1 MPSINNFLSG
11 FSNGLP
17 GMKDY
22 QHASRLFIDDRHRL
36 QPKNKWLFHVVI
48 NLADELKDLKF
59 GRSQQL
65 ELNMLVK
72 SCQLPKYD
80 MNVEQKQQYNK
91 KVNLM
96 THISYQ
102 PINIVFYDDHVDTV
116 NAFWNQYLQLHNV
129 DSQAVRNSGGV
140 EALKRDTYY
149 NGGDNQNHQYGMD
162 GNRKRNFSFIRS
174 IEIFALNRKQF
185 TSFTLINPTIGS
197 WSHDDLDAADGAGI
211 MYNTMQVFYET
222 VLYGAGNIAYSP
234 DNTLGSRGPQGFAT
248 IHYDLSPSPLSVL
261 GGGTTSIFG
270 PGGIV
275 EGIGSVIGDVATGNV
290 NLGTILKG
298 INTYINAKKIK
309 AKDAVKEELKGI
321 AKEGVLDIG
330 KQAGT
335 ITNPVGNF
343 NVGSAVTAA
352 VAVGAAT
359 ANAKGSVDDTTNKSR
374 VKTNV
379 VIDTE
384 NFLSPTESF
393 NIVSNNASI
402 RDEIAAGIYYKQVGS
417 RQGQTVAE
425 SDVAYA
431 ALTEQQK
438 NVYRSRVT
446 TDINKLVT
454 QGFIKIKRDTNDVTV
469 ITERANI

>member
-22 QHASRLFIDDRHRL
+22 QHASRLFIDNRHRL

-48 NLADELKDLKF
+48 NINPSVTDLQKN
-59 GRSQQL
+59 QQL

-80 MNVEQKQQYNK
+80 MNVEQKKQYNK
-91 KVNLM
+91 KVNIM
-96 THISYQ
+96 TGVTYSPVDIT
-102 PINIVFYDDHVDTV
+102 FYDDNVDTV
-116 NAFWNQYLQLHNV
+116 NAFWKQYLQYHII
-129 DSQAVRNSGGV
+129 DSASVLKNGGV
-140 EALKRDTYY
+140 IKRDTYY
-149 NGGDNQNHQYGMD
+149 NNGDNMTHQYGMD
-162 GNRKRNFSFIRS
+162 GPKQKDLPFINS

-185 TSFTLINPTIGS
+185 TSFTLVNPTIGS
-197 WSHDDLDAADGAGI
+197 WAHDDLDVADGNAV
-211 MYNTMQVFYET
+211 MYNTMQIFYET
-222 VLYGAGNIAYSP
+222 VLYGAGNIQYSP

-270 PGGIV
+270 PGGLVAGVGSIL
-275 EGIGSVIGDVATGNV
+275 GDIGSGNV
-290 NLGTILKG
+290 NLGTIIKG
-298 INTYINAKKIK
+298 INTYNNSKKIK

-321 AKEGVLDIG
+321 AKQEILKGANG
-330 KQAGT
+330 AGQ

-343 NVGSAVTAA
+343 NVGGALAVVATGAA
-352 VAVGAAT
+352 VAK
-359 ANAKGSVDDTTNKSR
+359 NSIDDPTNKNKI
-374 VKTNV
+374 VNT

-384 NFLSPTESF
+384 NFLSPSESF
-393 NIVSNNASI
+393 NVVSNNSTI
-402 RDEIAAGIYYKQVGS
+402 KDEIAAGIYYKQIGS
-417 RQGQTVAE
+417 RQGQSVAE
-425 SDVAYA
+425 SDIAYA

-438 NVYRSRVT
+438 NVYRSRVL

-454 QGFIKIKRDTNDVTV
+454 EGFIKIDRATTDVTV
-469 ITERANI
+469 IAERANI

>member
-1 MPSINNFLSG
+1 
-11 FSNGLP
+11 
-17 GMKDY
+17 MKDY

-48 NLADELKDLKF
+48 NLNPELAKDLKF
-59 GRSQQL
+59 KRNQLL

-96 THISYQ
+96 TKISYL
-102 PINIVFYDDHVDTV
+102 PINIVFYDDYVDSV
-116 NAFWNQYLQLHNV
+116 NSFWNQYLQYHIV
-129 DSQAVRNSGGV
+129 DSQASRNSGGV
-140 EALKRDTYY
+140 ENLRRDTYY
-149 NGGDNQNHQYGMD
+149 DTGDNMKHQYGMD
-162 GNRKRNFSFIRS
+162 GIKSRNLPFLQS

-185 TSFTLINPTIGS
+185 TSFTLLNPTIGS

-248 IHYDLSPSPLSVL
+248 LHYDLSPSPLSVL

-275 EGIGSVIGDVATGNV
+275 DGIGSVIGDIRSGNV
-290 NLGTILKG
+290 NVGTILKG
-298 INTYINAKKIK
+298 INTYNNAKKIK

-321 AKEGVLDIG
+321 VKEGVLDLG
-330 KQAGT
+330 KRAGT
-335 ITNPVGNF
+335 ITNPIGNF
-343 NVGSAVTAA
+343 DIGSSVLASG
-352 VAVGAAT
+352 AVGAAV

-374 VKTNV
+374 AKTNV
-379 VIDTE
+379 TIDTV
-384 NFLSPTESF
+384 NFLSPSEAF
-393 NIVSNNASI
+393 NVVSSNNTI
-402 RDEIAAGIYYKQVGS
+402 RDEIASGIYYKLIGS

-425 SDVAYA
+425 SDITYA

-438 NVYRSRVT
+438 NVYRSRVL

-454 QGFIKIKRDTNDVTV
+454 QGFIQIDRDTNNVTV